1 MKLSAEQLL
10 HRLLRSSA
18 HSSADKARL
27 YGLAAAG
34 YAGVAIDE
42 ILRDDRIDRACF
54 PTNIEREDPSPSP
67 KEEQHENHMEIP
79 T

>member
-1 MKLSAEQLL
+1 MKLNREQFL

-18 HSSADKARL
+18 HSSSDKARL

-42 ILRDDRIDRACF
+42 VLRDERIDRACF
-54 PTNIEREDPSPSP
+54 PTNIEREDPSPEP
-67 KEEQHENHMEIP
+67 IDP
-79 T
+79 